1 MKSVLRGSLCLCTP
15 LIMIGYKKCGNNVEN
30 NGAGLKV
37 LLQNNAGG
45 KARVRGGRGG
55 YSQKIGVLG

>member
-1 MKSVLRGSLCLCTP
+1 
-15 LIMIGYKKCGNNVEN
+15 MIGYKKCGNNVEN

-45 KARVRGGRGG
+45 KAGVRGGRGG